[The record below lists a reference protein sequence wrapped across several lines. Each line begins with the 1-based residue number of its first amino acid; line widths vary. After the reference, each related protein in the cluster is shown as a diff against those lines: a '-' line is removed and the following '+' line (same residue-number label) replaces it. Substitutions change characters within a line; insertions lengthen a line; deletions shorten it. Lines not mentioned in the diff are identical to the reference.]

1 MKTMSLSCATA
12 NAEMP
17 IVAIPDPFVGG
28 ATHSWDSQYFK
39 LSGWSDMGFLEKWNI
54 ENGKKGRL
62 RR

>member
-1 MKTMSLSCATA
+1 
-12 NAEMP
+12 MP